1 MVTVE
6 LIAGE
11 GQERR
16 EEGLAEGLPAS
27 VDGRQ
32 PSDIGLGLRT
42 VTLGRVQEEE
52 QWVYEGLLGELK
64 P

>member
-1 MVTVE
+1 MIVE

-11 GQERR
+11 DQE
-16 EEGLAEGLPAS
+16 EEKRGPTKGLPAS

-32 PSDIGLGLRT
+32 SSGVSLGLRT

-52 QWVYEGLLGELK
+52 ERGLNWLVGEIRT
-64 P
+64 